1 MPVYP
6 SSPHD
11 CCVPGAGAEETQMHA
26 CFPRPIL
33 VALLL
38 LLALPLP
45 AAASREERS
54 LHDMNYVS
62 PTWGYMIR
70 WYGDEWRV
78 DDQSSEDGFDSLWL
92 ANDDGVIAGFQ
103 GGQEYAGDATACL
116 DDLIAGIEQY
126 PGAVDPVIVED
137 EEGTQQISR
146 DPWLSWVVL
155 LVGLPTGEETVDQV
169 VYLDCQTLVPGEAV
183 LSRMLA
189 GVAAG
194 FDQDD
199 LRFDVLNV
207 ALPRSALAVDPRSGM
222 LGPGVA
228 DGQTPRPFPAE
239 FVCAG
244 FPRVGRL
251 LVDASDAELGMMTVL
266 DGEEL
271 TRVIAIENTS
281 AVPLTI
287 DPEAFVVG
295 FQTFDGS
302 APPPDVAPAT
312 ANWLMGGSSPITLRP
327 GQQELLQVSY
337 AREDLPEAAIG
348 ALVYRDPSLAEG
360 SLELDGCLMGGC
372 GCGGGARIP
381 LRLSR

>member
-1 MPVYP
+1 MR
-6 SSPHD
+6 
-11 CCVPGAGAEETQMHA
+11 AW
-26 CFPRPIL
+26 FPRPIL
-33 VALLL
+33 VALLV
-38 LLALPLP
+38 LLAVPLS
-45 AAASREERS
+45 AAASREERA

-62 PTWGYMIR
+62 PTWGYVVR

-78 DDQSSEDGFDSLWL
+78 DEQSSESGFDSLWL
-92 ANDDGVIAGFQ
+92 SNDEGTIVGIQ
-103 GGQEYAGDATACL
+103 GGQEYAGDAAACL

-137 EEGTQQISR
+137 EEGTQQIAR

-155 LVGLPTGEETVDQV
+155 LVGLPAGDQTVDQV

-199 LRFDVLNV
+199 PRFDVLNV
-207 ALPRSALAVDPRSGM
+207 ALPRSALVVDPRSGM
-222 LGPGVA
+222 LGPGTMG
-228 DGQTPRPFPAE
+228 GQTPRPFPE

-244 FPRVGRL
+244 FPRIGQL
-251 LVDASDAELGMMTVL
+251 LVDAGGDELGMMTVL
-266 DGEEL
+266 DGAEL

-281 AVPLTI
+281 TAPLTI
-287 DPEAFVVG
+287 DPAAFVVG

-302 APPPDVAPAT
+302 LPPPDVSPAT
-312 ANWLMGGSSPITLRP
+312 ANWLIGGSSPLTLQP

-337 AREDLPEAAIG
+337 SRDDLPEAALG
-348 ALVYRDPSLAEG
+348 ALVYRDPSLADG